1 MFTEQPSA
9 LSQRTLSPDGL
20 RRGLA
25 RAVSHALERTSATG
39 LVRVEVPV
47 EGVDPLAWL
56 RAQPHPQKLYWRG
69 RSDGVAVAAIGTAE
83 RYTGATR
90 EDLERLPA
98 LERRIAQAEDVR
110 LRYYGGFRFDLD
122 GRPDPAWAPFQV
134 FRFVLPRFELCLRE
148 GEATLACNLVLPRDA
163 ARSAEILGQ
172 IRKLADPRQT
182 SSGPLPLP
190 ISRHDLPAAGAWQR
204 GIEQALRDFR
214 QTSLE
219 KVVLARKAVFGFA
232 ETLDPVS
239 LLARLQEATPGCFH
253 FYFQPEVGTAF
264 VGASPERILRRQGTT
279 LASEAVAG
287 TRPRG
292 ASTRADAELL
302 EELLGSDK
310 EQREHAY
317 VRESI
322 QQTLA
327 SFSETLRADA
337 LPSEMKLAR
346 GRHLYSRF
354 QGTLHP
360 DVRTMDVLRAL
371 HPTPAVGGYPK
382 AEALQAIRQLEK
394 FDRGWYAGPVGWIGP
409 EAAEF
414 AVAIRS
420 GLVQPERL
428 SLFSGAGIVD
438 GSVPEAEWQEI
449 EHKIS
454 DFLSVFGLD
463 ARAA

>member
-1 MFTEQPSA
+1 MA
-9 LSQRTLSPDGL
+9 
-20 RRGLA
+20 
-25 RAVSHALERTSATG
+25 
-39 LVRVEVPV
+39 
-47 EGVDPLAWL
+47 GVGA
-56 RAQPHPQKLYWRG
+56 
-69 RSDGVAVAAIGTAE
+69 AE
-83 RYTGATR
+83 RHTGTTR
-90 EDLERLPA
+90 EDVDRLPA
-98 LERRIAQAEDVR
+98 LERRIMQAGDAR
-110 LRYYGGFRFDLD
+110 IRYYGGLRFDLD
-122 GRPDPAWAPFQV
+122 GRPDPGWAPFQT
-134 FRFVLPRFELCLRE
+134 FRFVLPRFELGLRQ
-148 GEATLACNLVLPRDA
+148 GEATLACNLVLPRDR
-163 ARSAEILGQ
+163 ARRSEILGQ
-172 IRKLADPRQT
+172 IRTLAFPTRT
-182 SSGPLPLP
+182 SAGLLPLP

-214 QTSLE
+214 QTPLE

-232 ETLDPVS
+232 DGLDPAK

-253 FYFQPEVGTAF
+253 FCFQPEAGAAF
-264 VGASPERILRRQGTT
+264 IGASPERMLRREGST

-302 EELLGSDK
+302 KELLGSDK

-317 VRESI
+317 VRQSI
-322 QQTLA
+322 RKTLA
-327 SFSETLRADA
+327 AFSETLHADA

-346 GRHLYSRF
+346 GRHLYSKF
-354 QGTLHP
+354 EATLRP
-360 DVRTMDVLRAL
+360 NVRTMDVLQAL
-371 HPTPAVGGYPK
+371 HPTPAVGGHPK
-382 AEALQAIRQLEK
+382 AEALEAIRRLEK

-428 SLFSGAGIVD
+428 ALFSGAGIVE

-454 DFLSVFGLD
+454 DFLGVFGLD

>member
-1 MFTEQPSA
+1 MFTEQPGA
-9 LSQRTLSPDGL
+9 LSQRVLSPDGL

-25 RAVSHALERTSATG
+25 RVVSRALEMPSAAH

-47 EGVDPLAWL
+47 ENVDPLDWL
-56 RAQPHPQKLYWRG
+56 HAQPHAQKVYWRG
-69 RSDGVAVAAIGTAE
+69 RSDDIAVAGVGAAE
-83 RYTGATR
+83 RHTGTSR
-90 EDLERLPA
+90 EDVDRLPA
-98 LERRIAQAEDVR
+98 LERRIMQAEDAR
-110 LRYYGGFRFDLD
+110 IRYYGGLRFDLN
-122 GRPDPAWAPFQV
+122 GRPDPGWAPFQT
-134 FRFVLPRFELCLRE
+134 FRFVLPRFELGLRQ
-148 GEATLACNLVLPRDA
+148 GDATLACNLVLPRDR
-163 ARSAEILGQ
+163 ARRSEILGQ
-172 IRKLADPRQT
+172 IQTLAFPART
-182 SSGPLPLP
+182 SAGLLPLP
-190 ISRHDLPAAGAWQR
+190 ISRHDLPAAGAWRR

-219 KVVLARKAVFGFA
+219 KVVLARKAVFGLA
-232 ETLDPVS
+232 DELDPVR

-253 FYFQPEVGTAF
+253 FCFQPEAGAAF
-264 VGASPERILRRQGTT
+264 IGASPERILRREGST

-302 EELLGSDK
+302 KELLGSDK

-317 VRESI
+317 VRQSI
-322 QQTLA
+322 QQTLT
-327 SFSETLRADA
+327 SFSKTLHADA

-346 GRHLYSRF
+346 GRHLYSKF
-354 QGTLHP
+354 EGTLRP
-360 DVRTMDVLRAL
+360 GVRTIDVLQAL

-382 AEALQAIRQLEK
+382 AEALQAIRRLEK
-394 FDRGWYAGPVGWIGP
+394 FDRGWYAGPIGWIGP

-428 SLFSGAGIVD
+428 ALFSGAGIVE

-449 EHKIS
+449 EYKIS